1 MVNGIELPSVRC
13 DGLQPVGDARQQH
26 RLCREIL
33 NADGEPL
40 PDCFQRSLNLVR
52 PRVMFQVKQAIHNA
66 LRNLPAPDV
75 PSKLEE
81 AHPLRCQAK

>member
-33 NADGEPL
+33 NAGGEPL
-40 PDCFQRSLNLVR
+40 PDNLQRGRNLVK
-52 PRVMFQVKQAIHNA
+52 PRVMFQVK
-66 LRNLPAPDV
+66 
-75 PSKLEE
+75 
-81 AHPLRCQAK
+81 